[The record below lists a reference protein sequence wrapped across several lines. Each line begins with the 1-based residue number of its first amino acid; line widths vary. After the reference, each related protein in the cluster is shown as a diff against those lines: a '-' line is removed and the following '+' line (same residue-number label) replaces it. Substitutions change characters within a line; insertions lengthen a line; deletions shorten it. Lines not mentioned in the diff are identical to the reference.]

1 MNLQNLWI
9 RGAGGKC
16 SLRGDGVVTFFFFG
30 QCGTLKKPGE
40 SLKLDDVRCFE
51 AGTVTGR

>member
-16 SLRGDGVVTFFFFG
+16 SLRGDGVVTFSERAMWNP
-30 QCGTLKKPGE
+30 KKAGRIPE
-40 SLKLDDVRCFE
+40 VR
-51 AGTVTGR
+51 